1 LKGPLP
7 NQKRGNCNAVPPK
20 ASGVDYLKQLAL
32 SHIALK
38 INREIFDI
46 LKSHNKLSERH
57 LHNLQLFAVDN
68 CRLRRSPNTNGG
80 NRKSVF

>member
-1 LKGPLP
+1 MLFPQTP
-7 NQKRGNCNAVPPK
+7 NAFGGTAF
-20 ASGVDYLKQLAL
+20 GVDYLKQLAL

-38 INREIFDI
+38 INCEIFDI
-46 LKSHNKLSERH
+46 FKSHNKLSERH

-68 CRLRRSPNTNGG
+68 CQLRRSPNTNGG